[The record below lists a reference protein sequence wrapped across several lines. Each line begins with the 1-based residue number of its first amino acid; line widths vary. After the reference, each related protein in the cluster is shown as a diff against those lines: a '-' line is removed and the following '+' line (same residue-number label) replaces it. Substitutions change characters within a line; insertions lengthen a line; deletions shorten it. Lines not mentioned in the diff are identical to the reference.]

1 MLSPA
6 KASAKSISEIS
17 MKQKMEEKKC
27 RKDIWLRHFRKI
39 KWMRYF
45 FWILPDN

>member
-17 MKQKMEEKKC
+17 LKQKMEKKKNVEKTSGLDTSDKL
-27 RKDIWLRHFRKI
+27 IG
-39 KWMRYF
+39 
-45 FWILPDN
+45 